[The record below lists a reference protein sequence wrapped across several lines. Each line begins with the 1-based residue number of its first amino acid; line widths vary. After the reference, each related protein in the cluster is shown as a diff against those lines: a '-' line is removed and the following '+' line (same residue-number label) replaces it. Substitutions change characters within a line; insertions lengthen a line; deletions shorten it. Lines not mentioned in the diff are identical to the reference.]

1 MKTASAQLTFSE
13 HLQELRRRLTYSV
26 LALLAGAVLG
36 YVLKNS
42 VIARLVHPLDLPLY
56 YNNPG
61 GSLAFIVQISLAVGV
76 VIALPVLTYN
86 LLRFIE
92 PALSNER
99 LSRRRILVVLT
110 SSWLLAAAGI
120 LFGYYII
127 LPMSFHFFAG
137 FNIGPVKPLIS
148 TSEYFSFVLSCLV
161 SFAAIFQLPL
171 LLLFVNSIH
180 RFPPGSMRRYRR
192 HVLVGAFILAVILP
206 FTYDPITQFVM
217 AVPIVFLFELSLL
230 LLWAK
235 NRRYHHWIQIDD
247 YRPSTRA
254 VAKISAPPAPAPMP
268 VSAPVLQ
275 RFRPQPQPTQ
285 QRILSH
291 NVLDLRSQS

>member
-1 MKTASAQLTFSE
+1 MKTASAQLTLSE

-99 LSRRRILVVLT
+99 LSRRRIL
-110 SSWLLAAAGI
+110 
-120 LFGYYII
+120 
-127 LPMSFHFFAG
+127 
-137 FNIGPVKPLIS
+137 
-148 TSEYFSFVLSCLV
+148 
-161 SFAAIFQLPL
+161 
-171 LLLFVNSIH
+171 
-180 RFPPGSMRRYRR
+180 
-192 HVLVGAFILAVILP
+192 
-206 FTYDPITQFVM
+206 
-217 AVPIVFLFELSLL
+217 
-230 LLWAK
+230 
-235 NRRYHHWIQIDD
+235 
-247 YRPSTRA
+247 
-254 VAKISAPPAPAPMP
+254 
-268 VSAPVLQ
+268 
-275 RFRPQPQPTQ
+275 
-285 QRILSH
+285 
-291 NVLDLRSQS
+291 